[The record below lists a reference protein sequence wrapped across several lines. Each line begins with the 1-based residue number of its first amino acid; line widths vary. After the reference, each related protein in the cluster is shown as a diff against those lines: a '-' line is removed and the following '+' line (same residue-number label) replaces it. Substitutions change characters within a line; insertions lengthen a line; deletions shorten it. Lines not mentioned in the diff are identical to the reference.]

1 MSVAAIVFKGEH
13 HGFGISYWIDR
24 VVPYYGLFDLRASL
38 AGEVLGLPMS
48 QKKIRSHLREPIG
61 SNFANVRSQ
70 EKS

>member
-24 VVPYYGLFDLRASL
+24 VVPYYGLFDLCAAL
-38 AGEVLGLPMS
+38 AREVLGLPTS
-48 QKKIRSHLREPIG
+48 QKKILSHLREPIG
-61 SNFANVRSQ
+61 SNVATVRSQ